1 MRATSPAPLQISSSP
16 ILVPEALTMVKAVAS
31 GPRAAV
37 VSWAPPTHPHG
48 RLTRYTVYWKAMGT
62 GTGGEI
68 SRRVD
73 PQLTHVTLHDLSHVA
88 HKVSDR

>member
-1 MRATSPAPLQISSSP
+1 
-16 ILVPEALTMVKAVAS
+16 MVKAVAS

-37 VSWAPPTHPHG
+37 VSWAPPMHPHG
-48 RLTRYTVYWKAMGT
+48 RLTRYTVYWKTMGA

-88 HKVSDR
+88 HKVSAS